1 MVNGENHLSKPY
13 LNPAIYS
20 TGTNLFI
27 GSNPVAEGYT
37 LGISSLSVGQ
47 DNKTGSSVYFKTL
60 FGYGLRAANTY
71 SSTNADRYAEAETVV
86 GRYNWS
92 GLGLEDSDIF
102 LDSYGEYYPIFTI
115 GCGYDDSYR
124 QNAFQVICNKNSAD
138 PVTLV
143 NNTLHITRQGLGY
156 GGSINFGDSDY
167 VHIKEAYDDTLE
179 IKTSRLYYAMST
191 GHTITDLDMRYPYT
205 VASISAATTMG
216 INNTYLGVV
225 GTGTNV
231 IAIVY
236 NSSSSA
242 KTLTLPSSVSGYSAR
257 RNTSSISIPAYGF
270 GEVAVLK
277 AGTTL
282 YIRAT
287 V

>member
-1 MVNGENHLSKPY
+1 
-13 LNPAIYS
+13 
-20 TGTNLFI
+20 
-27 GSNPVAEGYT
+27 
-37 LGISSLSVGQ
+37 
-47 DNKTGSSVYFKTL
+47 
-60 FGYGLRAANTY
+60 
-71 SSTNADRYAEAETVV
+71 
-86 GRYNWS
+86 
-92 GLGLEDSDIF
+92 
-102 LDSYGEYYPIFTI
+102 
-115 GCGYDDSYR
+115 
-124 QNAFQVICNKNSAD
+124 
-138 PVTLV
+138 
-143 NNTLHITRQGLGY
+143 
-156 GGSINFGDSDY
+156 
-167 VHIKEAYDDTLE
+167 
-179 IKTSRLYYAMST
+179 MST

-282 YIRAT
+282 YKSNCINLIKERDLIFSSLFLFSYN
-287 V
+287 